1 MLPIES
7 ITTISFILT
16 CNFTFQQH
24 LFYSCP
30 ESIFVVI
37 TWNNSPISWPISRS
51 GCEPRVGW
59 ATMAPTSTYFLA
71 NYSSHATQ
79 AHEPCV
85 LSTKCRL
92 LMLLFCVPLFLA
104 FLCRMLW
111 SCLLKRMFF
120 FFLALSPIFVV
131 VGLSLLIQRAQPLT
145 QPSCGA
151 RSLPNTNC
159 YSSLRCMCCRVRALG
174 HLKV

>member
-1 MLPIES
+1 MPACLHCGFLSSNTTHAHERGVLSHQMLPIES

-59 ATMAPTSTYFLA
+59 ATMAPTSFLA

-120 FFLALSPIFVV
+120 FF
-131 VGLSLLIQRAQPLT
+131 
-145 QPSCGA
+145 
-151 RSLPNTNC
+151 
-159 YSSLRCMCCRVRALG
+159 
-174 HLKV
+174 